1 MKNNKQLLK
10 DWAEIFNIELK
21 FKGIST
27 IGTYQKCGDVYRP
40 GYGYFN
46 LDDNYNNDL
55 VNIGDDR
62 FTITGIIN
70 YINLKQDIRRVDYEV
85 GV

>member
-1 MKNNKQLLK
+1 MYNSETIKNVIK
-10 DWAEIFNIELK
+10 
-21 FKGIST
+21 S
-27 IGTYQKCGDVYRP
+27 Y
-40 GYGYFN
+40 
-46 LDDNYNNDL
+46 YNNDL

-62 FTITGIIN
+62 FTIIGIIN